1 MRKPKRQN
9 LRNNLQDHN
18 KVVSKADNIVVS
30 KVVPS
35 NIDRKDQ
42 MGLQSKDDCKAIE
55 KKVEEL
61 QTELQQYMYSQS
73 SKFSSVSRNLIFGIM
88 GTIWAFSFAKG
99 ENLYNPWFLFSLLC
113 CFIYLMLDV
122 CHYFSDTNSYNK
134 EQYVLD
140 KCTTLDDLSKH
151 EIVMDKINKRS
162 NKFIHGKFWILVTTS
177 ISFFIGAII
186 QVGIYD
192 WILLILKSIISSFN

>member
-42 MGLQSKDDCKAIE
+42 MGPQSKDDCKAIE

-99 ENLYNPWFLFSLLC
+99 ENLYNPWFFFSLLC
-113 CFIYLMLDV
+113 SFIYLMLDV

>member
-1 MRKPKRQN
+1 
-9 LRNNLQDHN
+9 
-18 KVVSKADNIVVS
+18 
-30 KVVPS
+30 
-35 NIDRKDQ
+35 
-42 MGLQSKDDCKAIE
+42 
-55 KKVEEL
+55 
-61 QTELQQYMYSQS
+61 
-73 SKFSSVSRNLIFGIM
+73 
-88 GTIWAFSFAKG
+88 
-99 ENLYNPWFLFSLLC
+99 
-113 CFIYLMLDV
+113 MLDV

>member
-1 MRKPKRQN
+1 MRKPKRHNQH
-9 LRNNLQDHN
+9 NNRQGHN
-18 KVVSKADNIVVS
+18 KVVSIVVS
-30 KVVPS
+30 KVAPS
-35 NIDRKDQ
+35 NIDQKDQ

-151 EIVMDKINKRS
+151 DIVMDKINKRS
-162 NKFIHGKFWILVTTS
+162 NKFIHGKFGILVTTS